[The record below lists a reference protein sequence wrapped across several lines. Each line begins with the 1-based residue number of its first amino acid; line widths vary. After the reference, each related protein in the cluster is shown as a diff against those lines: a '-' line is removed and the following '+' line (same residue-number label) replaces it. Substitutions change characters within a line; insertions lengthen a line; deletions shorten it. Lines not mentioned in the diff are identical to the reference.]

1 MKEQQSHQSGA
12 DPASAKNIRI
22 LDAAA
27 EAFMTLG
34 FDAAS
39 IDHIADLMGVT
50 KGSIYYYYR
59 SKMDLFFAVHR
70 RAMEANLDRLR
81 PLAADEAMRPDEC
94 LYRMVREHALL
105 MMEQTPY
112 QRVTVQGVDMYQT
125 ARTTVAE
132 RAQLDELVAMRD
144 EYETMFAETVSTGVK
159 SGRLRDV
166 DARLAT
172 RTLLGALN
180 WITMWYRP
188 RPEDSPASR
197 EHTADEIARQLLF
210 GLSSMEKP

>member
-1 MKEQQSHQSGA
+1 MTEQRPRAG
-12 DPASAKNIRI
+12 KNERI

-50 KGSIYYYYR
+50 KGSVYYYYR
-59 SKMDLFFAVHR
+59 SKMDLFVAVHR
-70 RAMEANLDRLR
+70 RAMETNLERLR
-81 PLAADEAMRPDEC
+81 PLAEDESRRPEQRLFD
-94 LYRMVREHALL
+94 MVRAHALL

-112 QRVTVQGVDMYQT
+112 QRVTVQGVEMYQT

-132 RAQLDELVAMRD
+132 RAQLEELVAMRD
-144 EYETMFAETVSTGVK
+144 EYESLFTETVSAGAK
-159 SGRLRDV
+159 AGGLRDV
-166 DARLAT
+166 NARLAT
-172 RTLLGALN
+172 RTLLGSLN

-188 RPEDSPASR
+188 RPSDTDATR
-197 EHTADEIARQLLF
+197 EQTAQEIAEQLLY
-210 GLSSMEKP
+210 GLALPGPDDRRGRP

>member
-1 MKEQQSHQSGA
+1 MTNRPTLS
-12 DPASAKNIRI
+12 DKNIRI

-50 KGSIYYYYR
+50 KGGVYYYYR

-81 PLAADEAMRPDEC
+81 PLAEDETRAPDDR
-94 LYRMVREHALL
+94 LFDMVRAHALL
-105 MMEQTPY
+105 MMEQTSY
-112 QRVTVQGVDMYQT
+112 QRVTVQGVDLYQT
-125 ARTTVAE
+125 AKTSLAE
-132 RAQLDELVAMRD
+132 RQQLDELVAMRD
-144 EYETMFAETVSTGVK
+144 EYESLFTETVSAGSKVGV
-159 SGRLRDV
+159 LRDV

-172 RTLLGALN
+172 RTLLGSLN

-188 RPEDSPASR
+188 RPADTDTSR
-197 EHTADEIARQLLF
+197 EQTAHEIAQQLLF
-210 GLSSMEKP
+210 GLTTSGPTGEANPR